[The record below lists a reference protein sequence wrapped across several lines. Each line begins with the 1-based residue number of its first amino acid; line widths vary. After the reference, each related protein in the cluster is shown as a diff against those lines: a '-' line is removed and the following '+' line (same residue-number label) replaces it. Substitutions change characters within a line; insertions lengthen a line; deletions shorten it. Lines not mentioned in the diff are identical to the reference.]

1 LKNSTTPHHTTLH
14 HISSHYLPL
23 FLQAPHWVD
32 GYHDIIFDAMAR
44 MEGAELKPTTEI
56 YSAIIYAFGRG
67 GDTVAAEFYFW
78 EMKRKGSWSVCYET
92 VK

>member
-1 LKNSTTPHHTTLH
+1 
-14 HISSHYLPL
+14 
-23 FLQAPHWVD
+23 
-32 GYHDIIFDAMAR
+32 

-78 EMKRKGSWSVCYET
+78 EMKRKGS
-92 VK
+92 

>member
-1 LKNSTTPHHTTLH
+1 
-14 HISSHYLPL
+14 
-23 FLQAPHWVD
+23 
-32 GYHDIIFDAMAR
+32 MAR